1 MKHVNILVFPCGS
14 EIGLEIHN
22 ALKDVSFI
30 TLIGASSVPDHGKFV
45 YENYREDVPF
55 ITDPAFL
62 SALNRVIEEEKID
75 YIFPALDAAVL
86 MLSENREALKAEV
99 LTSSKEAVRICRS
112 KRKTYEALAG
122 MDFLPETFKKAED
135 VKRFPVIIKPSVGQG
150 SQGFMKIASAEEL
163 QYQLSVRDEEQVICE
178 YLSGEEYTV
187 DCFTDRHGTLLYV
200 ACRNR
205 HRVRN
210 GISVNSTLQ
219 APDHR
224 VTEIAG
230 QISQRLQMRGAW
242 FFQLKRNDEG
252 EYRLLEAATR
262 VAGTMCVER
271 AAGVNLPLL
280 TVFDAMGYDVS
291 VEKQLD
297 TVEVDRALGNVYRL
311 PVSYDEV
318 YVDFDDTIT
327 VHGKINT
334 VMMEFLYQC
343 VNKEI
348 PIHLITKHAADI
360 RESLRKYKIAEELF
374 ASITHIDPEKEPDVK
389 KYDRVSPSS
398 TAIFIDDSYAERR
411 QMSERYHIK
420 TFGVDALEALL
431 DPRR

>member
-1 MKHVNILVFPCGS
+1 M
-14 EIGLEIHN
+14 
-22 ALKDVSFI
+22 
-30 TLIGASSVPDHGKFV
+30 
-45 YENYREDVPF
+45 
-55 ITDPAFL
+55 
-62 SALNRVIEEEKID
+62 
-75 YIFPALDAAVL
+75 
-86 MLSENREALKAEV
+86 
-99 LTSSKEAVRICRS
+99 
-112 KRKTYEALAG
+112 
-122 MDFLPETFKKAED
+122 
-135 VKRFPVIIKPSVGQG
+135 
-150 SQGFMKIASAEEL
+150 
-163 QYQLSVRDEEQVICE
+163 
-178 YLSGEEYTV
+178 
-187 DCFTDRHGTLLYV
+187 
-200 ACRNR
+200 
-205 HRVRN
+205 
-210 GISVNSTLQ
+210 
-219 APDHR
+219 
-224 VTEIAG
+224 TEIAG

-311 PVSYDEV
+311 PISYDEV

-334 VMMEFLYQC
+334 VMMQFLYQC

-374 ASITHIDPEKEPDVK
+374 ASITHIDPEKEPRFSCGCSLHPK
-389 KYDRVSPSS
+389 RSLNLASAILSLRSPLRSLLPS
-398 TAIFIDDSYAERR
+398 AWRLRNCSR
-411 QMSERYHIK
+411 Q
-420 TFGVDALEALL
+420 
-431 DPRR
+431 